1 MKIIRKNWNLKREAK
16 KKKNPI
22 DSNEYY
28 DMEVTT
34 C

>member
-1 MKIIRKNWNLKREAK
+1 MKIIKNWNLKREA